1 MAITK
6 QILETGIDKLLKLI
20 QSSGK
25 ISVAEAAKE
34 LEVGKKVIMG
44 WAESFEEEGLI
55 SFEHRFLNT
64 FLTLRDMT
72 KKEVEVKSK
81 ELNGKKD
88 IIIRKAQ
95 GTLYYFSK
103 EKEKFKEVVKE
114 FSKLKR
120 IVYKNKSL
128 KNELQEFKKY
138 KQMKDDLDE
147 EAKKARYNLTTLKIH
162 REKFNS
168 QVRKER
174 ENIKFLIKAT
184 REQKKKV
191 IKNEKLKRDLI
202 KYLGYINRK
211 MKTVDIILNMDNNR
225 KELRNELAE
234 LLRRTKALEISSQN
248 GNSGKDMGDIEKKFG
263 HINNKKVMLEEEHK
277 RITKIPIL
285 EVFRN

>member
-1 MAITK
+1 MAITN
-6 QILETGIDKLLKLI
+6 QILETGIDKLIKLVK
-20 QSSGK
+20 SSGK
-25 ISVAEAAKE
+25 ISVEEAAKE
-34 LEVGKKVIMG
+34 LEVSKKVIIG
-44 WAESFEEEGLI
+44 WAESFEKEGLM

-72 KKEVEVKSK
+72 KQEFEVKSK
-81 ELNGKKD
+81 ELNGKRE

-103 EKEKFKEVVKE
+103 EKEKFKEVIKE

-120 IVYKNKSL
+120 LVYKNKSL

-138 KQMKDDLDE
+138 KQMKDNLDKE
-147 EAKKARYNLTTLKIH
+147 TKKARDNLTTLKIH

-168 QVRKER
+168 RVRKER

-184 REQKKKV
+184 REQKKKI

-211 MKTVDIILNMDNNR
+211 MRTVDTILNINKNR
-225 KELRNELAE
+225 NELRNELAE
-234 LLRRTKALEISSQN
+234 LLRRTKILEISSQN
-248 GNSGKDMGDIEKKFG
+248 GNSGMDMDDIEKRFG
-263 HINNKKVMLEEEHK
+263 NINNKKVMLEEEHK
-277 RITKIPIL
+277 KIIKIPML